1 MNYNDLLAEV
11 QARGF
16 DYLDP
21 TRINRYINQV
31 YLNICEEEQWPFLE
45 TTETGTAPLTTT
57 AEIRGVDSVVDTTN
71 ASILSWMDRRRLI
84 EIDRDL
90 TTTGTPRYWYQTTQ
104 STISVYP
111 ANTAVT
117 LSVHF
122 FKVPTELS
130 AESDTPLIPQ
140 RWQDLIIDGVA
151 IRAYKDTDDYDA
163 AGNVQQWYDAQL
175 QQMRDSELRHYGEPD
190 FVTMTATYES
200 GGLY

>member
-1 MNYNDLLAEV
+1 MNYDELLAEA

-21 TRINRYINQV
+21 TRIQRYINQV

-45 TTETGTAPLTTT
+45 TTETGTPPYTTT

-71 ASILSWMDRRRLI
+71 ANILSWMDRRRLL

-90 TTTGTPRYWYQTTQ
+90 TTTGTPVYWYQTSQ
-104 STISVYP
+104 STINVYP
-111 ANTAVT
+111 ANTAIT

-122 FKVPTELS
+122 FKVPTELT
-130 AESDTPLIPQ
+130 AGSDEPLIPQ
-140 RWQDLIIDGVA
+140 RWHDLIVDGVA

-175 QQMRDSELRHYGEPD
+175 QQMRDSVLRHYDGTD
-190 FVTMTATYES
+190 FVRTTHTYES